1 MSHNLESIQTVNL
14 EAVEVK
20 VLGRAEVVRQR
31 IFEIKGD
38 LVKRAL
44 ELGSLLLEARNNDY
58 HVVWGWTR
66 FGDWVEDSDLDM
78 SERQAY
84 YLIQIVERSRALGI
98 TQEQLEAV
106 KLTKLKEIFALKA
119 APDEVI
125 KQLVEDAQT
134 CTLEEVRLKVQE
146 LRQGAEDETYTFL
159 NLDLK
164 GRRLPR
170 DAKDSITKAF
180 ENVRRRY
187 GSSVNS
193 QGEVD
198 DIPDWRVLELLCVE
212 YMEDPNSAETQGE
225 VIEAEFVDLPQ
236 ETPKDDYHAG

>member
-1 MSHNLESIQTVNL
+1 
-14 EAVEVK
+14 VK

-31 IFEIKGD
+31 ILEIKGD

-44 ELGSLLLEARNNDY
+44 ELGALLLEARSNDY
-58 HVVWGWTR
+58 HVVWGHTR
-66 FGDWVEDSDLDM
+66 FGDWVEASDLDM

-125 KQLVEDAQT
+125 KQLVEEAQT
-134 CTLEEVRLKVQE
+134 CTLEELRGKVQA
-146 LRQGAEDETYTFL
+146 LRQGAEDDIYTFL

-170 DAKDSITKAF
+170 AAKDSITKAF
-180 ENVRRRY
+180 EDVRRSY
-187 GSSVNS
+187 GSTVNS

-212 YMEDPNSAETQGE
+212 YMEDPNRTETQGE
-225 VIEAEFVDLPQ
+225 VIEAEFTDLPK
-236 ETPKDDYHAG
+236 ETPEDDYNAS